1 MMNSENLN
9 ANNSAVENFGM
20 HFYLKEC
27 EKTASSSPS
36 LSPRDESKLG
46 SLFDSPEQSNQ
57 IRVEYGCNLKSKY
70 VVELDETEVEIEF
83 SPSLLE
89 VKDSPQCVTDID
101 RIQAEATSLPT
112 LCITDITDIR
122 HLCNGSQSN
131 IFKGMVMNSC
141 LLILTSLV

>member
-9 ANNSAVENFGM
+9 SKNSDVENFGM
-20 HFYLKEC
+20 KFYHKLEEC
-27 EKTASSSPS
+27 EETASSSPS

-83 SPSLLE
+83 SPSFLE
-89 VKDSPQCVTDID
+89 AKELPQCVTDID
-101 RIQAEATSLPT
+101 RIQADATSLPT

-131 IFKGMVMNSC
+131 IFKGNGYEFVSTN
-141 LLILTSLV
+141 T